1 MGWSVGKR
9 TSSIW
14 LSEGGERMNHVKRK
28 AARSRYLSKFK
39 ARKHYE
45 NNKEEINK
53 KGLKK

>member
-1 MGWSVGKR
+1 
-9 TSSIW
+9 
-14 LSEGGERMNHVKRK
+14 MNHVKRK

-53 KGLKK
+53 KGWKQE